1 MNRGVVIEHK
11 KNLLGYEGSVDWKSP
26 VTKIMPQGFNGLLLP
41 EKYVDSPNIIKYPH
55 PKIRVVEFKHIK
67 AATGEH
73 ADDEDAVPLEEAYRL
88 LRQAAEDMYKIQKV
102 DFPKA
107 TYKVEFQELSQ
118 TEEYKD
124 YAVLQQVYLGD
135 TVTVKHKEDNLDIQA
150 KAISYKYDPIKRE
163 YIEITLGNFKES
175 FTNVVGKLDQIQN
188 EISDMP
194 GSILEAAK
202 ENATNLINSGFGG
215 HVRVYPDRILIMDT
229 KDEMTAKKVWQWNI
243 NGLGY
248 SSRGINGPYETAITN
263 DGRIVADFITTGTLT
278 GNLVRGGEVTGST
291 LRTDDGWNYVHIQK
305 QFIRLMESDLCRI
318 YLGYYKD
325 RESQIQPT
333 IVLGGDSSFQDGSV
347 VLSKQ
352 PTQGFLGIINGKDSN
367 GDPYF
372 VSSVMFRRSGDLIL
386 KAGMNGNVTV
396 NSGKGINH
404 YANGGSYWVEA
415 TDGIGLK
422 GGNKTY

>member
-1 MNRGVVIEHK
+1 M
-11 KNLLGYEGSVDWKSP
+11 
-26 VTKIMPQGFNGLLLP
+26 
-41 EKYVDSPNIIKYPH
+41 
-55 PKIRVVEFKHIK
+55 
-67 AATGEH
+67 
-73 ADDEDAVPLEEAYRL
+73 
-88 LRQAAEDMYKIQKV
+88 
-102 DFPKA
+102 
-107 TYKVEFQELSQ
+107 
-118 TEEYKD
+118 
-124 YAVLQQVYLGD
+124 
-135 TVTVKHKEDNLDIQA
+135 
-150 KAISYKYDPIKRE
+150 
-163 YIEITLGNFKES
+163 
-175 FTNVVGKLDQIQN
+175 VGKLDQIQN

>member
-1 MNRGVVIEHK
+1 
-11 KNLLGYEGSVDWKSP
+11 
-26 VTKIMPQGFNGLLLP
+26 
-41 EKYVDSPNIIKYPH
+41 
-55 PKIRVVEFKHIK
+55 
-67 AATGEH
+67 
-73 ADDEDAVPLEEAYRL
+73 
-88 LRQAAEDMYKIQKV
+88 MYKIQKV

-422 GGNKTY
+422 VEIKTY